1 MNSNNNL
8 LELVHTG
15 FRVSLGATTSLVETL
30 QDPQKR
36 EENLSQL
43 QTELNERVS
52 EWAAKGETTEREA
65 RSFIEQMLGQPSSS
79 QTAPTAPPPSTA
91 PTPPPRTTVTPTI
104 QSEIAELTVQIAML
118 RTELEQLREPD
129 SE

>member
-8 LELVHTG
+8 LELVQTG

-65 RSFIEQMLGQPSSS
+65 RSFIEQMLAQQSSTD
-79 QTAPTAPPPSTA
+79 TAPTAQAPGPSSPPPQG
-91 PTPPPRTTVTPTI
+91 TTVAPTI
-104 QSEIAELTVQIAML
+104 QSEIADLTAQIASL
-118 RTELEQLREPD
+118 RTELEQLRKSD